1 MPCYPSRTAGHFLK
15 NYENEKNKQP
25 SPGQKSILDI
35 VADIGLTSQYS
46 SSCFAMKL
54 FNDMVRLSMK

>member
-1 MPCYPSRTAGHFLK
+1 MPCYPSRTAGH
-15 NYENEKNKQP
+15 YENEKNKQP
-25 SPGQKSILDI
+25 SPGQKSVLDI
-35 VADIGLTSQYS
+35 VVDIGLTSQSS